1 MFSQDPII
9 QERSS
14 IIQINKNLSTPI
26 KNKNKND
33 NKKDNKS
40 EYSLKY
46 HVFDPTKNSPPNA
59 FMNKLKERM
68 NIYN

>member
-14 IIQINKNLSTPI
+14 VIQINKNLSTPI
-26 KNKNKND
+26 KI
-33 NKKDNKS
+33 KKYT
-40 EYSLKY
+40 EYSLK
-46 HVFDPTKNSPPNA
+46 HNVFDPTKSSPPNN

-68 NIYN
+68 NVYK